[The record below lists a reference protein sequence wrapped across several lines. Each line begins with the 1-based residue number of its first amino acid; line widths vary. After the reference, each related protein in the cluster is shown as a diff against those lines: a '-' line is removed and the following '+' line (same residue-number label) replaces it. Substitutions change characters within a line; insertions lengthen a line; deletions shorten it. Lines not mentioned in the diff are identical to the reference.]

1 MEKNKKIEY
10 AIISLLPLTMLVYSL
25 FSIPISEL
33 GINLLKIFHSNDIL
47 LTDYFALTN
56 RETAMFNASAIALIN
71 ILLVYKLDM
80 KINGL
85 VIAGIYIMFGFAFIG
100 KNLLNIIP
108 FYVGALL
115 YSKFTGKPY
124 KSIIIVTMFSTA
136 LSPFVGST
144 ASFFNFTPIGILAA
158 FAVGTI
164 LGFIVP
170 PVSVNTVQF
179 HNGYSLYNTGLAVG
193 LIAIIFYSVIRA
205 ANISLNTNK
214 DFVSTMDYPILFIL
228 CAYYIFLIVYGYIKN
243 GNSFKGFGDLL
254 KHSGRLVSDYTVT
267 EGFPIVMINMGIL
280 GFVCL
285 IFVFLFF
292 PMINGPVLAGML
304 TVISFAGFGK
314 HIKNIL
320 PVMIGVTAGYY
331 FYNSAASPPSF
342 AITVFFSTTLAPVS
356 GKFGIL
362 SGIISGFLILC
373 LVSNIGPAH
382 GGLNLYNTGLA
393 GGIVASV
400 LVPILQLFQKE

>member
-1 MEKNKKIEY
+1 MEKNKRIEY
-10 AIISLLPLTMLVYSL
+10 LDISLLPLTMLVYSL
-25 FSIPISEL
+25 FSIPMADLFS
-33 GINLLKIFHSNDIL
+33 NLLKIFHSNDVL

-71 ILLVYKLDM
+71 IFIVYKFDM

-108 FYVGALL
+108 FYAGAFL
-115 YSKFTGKPY
+115 YSRYINKPF

-136 LSPFVGST
+136 LSPFVSST
-144 ASFFNFTPIGILAA
+144 ANFFNFSPVGILIA
-158 FAVGTI
+158 FIVGTI

-170 PVSVNTVQF
+170 PVSAHTVQF
-179 HNGYSLYNTGLAVG
+179 HGGYSLYNTGLAVG

-205 ANISLNTNK
+205 SNISLETNI
-214 DFVSTMDYPILFIL
+214 DFVDTMDYPIVVIL
-228 CAYYIFLIVYGYIKN
+228 CLYYTFLIVYGYIRN
-243 GNSFKGFGDLL
+243 GNSFKGLGDLL
-254 KHSGRLVSDYTVT
+254 RHSGRLVSDYTVT
-267 EGFPIVMINMGIL
+267 EGFPMVMINMGIL

-304 TVISFAGFGK
+304 TVISFSGFGK
-314 HIKNIL
+314 HVKNIL
-320 PVMIGVTAGYY
+320 PVMLGVTAGYY
-331 FYNSAASPPSF
+331 FLNSTATPPSF
-342 AITVFFSTTLAPVS
+342 AITVFFSSTLAPIS
-356 GKFGIL
+356 GRFGAL
-362 SGIISGFLILC
+362 AGFISGFLILC

-382 GGLNLYNTGLA
+382 GGLNLYNTGLS
-393 GGIVASV
+393 GGIIASA
-400 LVPILQLFQKE
+400 LVPILEVFEKE